1 MQCII
6 RRAMTREE
14 HALMIGLFA
23 QTLEVVQ
30 ALAQVLESRELMTQ
44 DDLLAFLAIRSVPEK
59 SAMTEKARLIYAA
72 IENPEFVFHS

>member
-1 MQCII
+1 
-6 RRAMTREE
+6 MTKQE

-44 DDLLAFLAIRSVPEK
+44 DDLHAFLAIRSPSEK
-59 SAMTEKARLIYAA
+59 SAMYEKARLIYDSIAKKA
-72 IENPEFVFHS
+72 GIDIREVGTAP